1 MATHTVQVV
10 ALLVV
15 GHHTVGVPLEEQALL
30 GILHQTLVTTHSI
43 LFILVLVGMFLVP
56 LVGVVLVV
64 LEDQAVLEVQAVL
77 VDQAVVVVG
86 VVLLSV
92 RGHHRVLGKIHLIM

>member
-1 MATHTVQVV
+1 VQVV

-43 LFILVLVGMFLVP
+43 LL
-56 LVGVVLVV
+56 
-64 LEDQAVLEVQAVL
+64 
-77 VDQAVVVVG
+77 
-86 VVLLSV
+86 
-92 RGHHRVLGKIHLIM
+92 